1 MSSEKLEM
9 PSHQEPNLFGIKY
22 SNRNFSNKDNW
33 GKNQFNSSFPASLSA
48 FLKHQGLENVYLKLD
63 ENMRV
68 YHSSIG
74 TAELYG
80 ADPISENIFYSFESP
95 YIPFQQLVIGNF
107 PRVDLVTLSRNN
119 GLCLKGLE
127 IKLTALPDNS
137 TCDLSEDR
145 FGCELVI
152 RPDTIVYL
160 ACSIVIHFRDDLSGL
175 IALIGEGFEAIED
188 WQEGIHIRSSVFKM
202 REAID
207 RIILSILDK
216 QEPLVMQPI
225 WKTEGKSPKLSEN
238 CLDVFVW
245 SNLAFTQLFLDVAR
259 RELIAL
265 KTITRQVRTAVWLF
279 KMLYDFSLHGQIDHR
294 RVIDELSYDTKND
307 KAFAVSGKVTY
318 PYMRSEILTKP
329 RITKQQIR
337 EIILGGGQNL
347 LSPERRFD
355 AIIFNSPEIFE
366 SV

>member
-1 MSSEKLEM
+1 MLHPQK
-9 PSHQEPNLFGIKY
+9 PSLFGIKY
-22 SNRNFSNKDNW
+22 SNRNFAHKDNW

-48 FLKHQGLENVYLKLD
+48 FLEIQGFENVYLKLD
-63 ENMRV
+63 ENLRI
-68 YHSSIG
+68 YHSSIS
-74 TAELYG
+74 TTDLYG
-80 ADPISENIFYSFESP
+80 VKPTSEDIFYSFESP
-95 YIPFQQLVIGNF
+95 YIPFQQVVIGNF
-107 PRVDLVTLSRNN
+107 PRVDLVILNRSN
-119 GLCLKGLE
+119 GLCIKGLE
-127 IKLTALPDNS
+127 VKLTALPDNS
-137 TCDLSEDR
+137 TCDLTEDK

-160 ACSIVIHFRDDLSGL
+160 ACSIAMHFREDLTGL
-175 IALIGEGFEAIED
+175 INLIGEGFEAIED
-188 WQEGIHIRSSVFKM
+188 WQEGVNILSSVSRM
-202 REAID
+202 REAVD
-207 RIILSILDK
+207 RIILFILDK
-216 QEPLVMQPI
+216 QEPLVMQPV

-294 RVIDELSYDTKND
+294 KVIDELSYDTKND
-307 KAFAVSGKVTY
+307 KAFAVNGRITH
-318 PYMRSEILTKP
+318 PYMQSEILTKP
-329 RITKQQIR
+329 RITKKQIK

-355 AIIFNSPEIFE
+355 AIVFNSPELFE
-366 SV
+366 